1 MRINPL
7 RWIRAHPWAT
17 AAMALPFV
25 MVADYNLASWA
36 DTRIRARDADFHER
50 YRPGII
56 DWNGPYEQHCQYD
69 FEMLI
74 YIYRTCFYVPLKEN
88 RALFTYWRP
97 FPLFFRL
104 AWGIVDHYYS
114 AIELSIPLFVMYKGG
129 EVQRLPYYGEK

>member
-1 MRINPL
+1 MRANPL

-25 MVADYNLASWA
+25 MVADYNLASWT

-56 DWNGPYEQHCQYD
+56 DWNGPHERLCQYD

-74 YIYRTCFYVPLKEN
+74 YIYRTCFYVWKSDDI
-88 RALFTYWRP
+88 ASFHYWDPMPIFYRE
-97 FPLFFRL
+97 
-104 AWGIVDHYYS
+104 AWAIVDH
-114 AIELSIPLFVMYKGG
+114 
-129 EVQRLPYYGEK
+129 